1 MDLDAI
7 LARLAAEPDAPLDVA
22 EVALQIARD
31 EDPALDVEGY
41 LSELAAMA
49 REARDLVR
57 GDLAGRL
64 AGLCRYLFHDMGF
77 RGNVRHYDDPL
88 NSYLNHVL
96 DRRTGIPISLSVL
109 AMAVGAR
116 AGLTIMGVGLP
127 GHFVAKAVDG
137 DVEFFFDPFHGGR
150 LLTPSD
156 CETLVQQVTGIPF
169 EATPVMLQS
178 ASLAAIVERIL
189 RNLKSTYVRRG
200 DYRRAARVIDR
211 IVRLRPRDPGERRD
225 LGISLLHN
233 GQPGR
238 GIGFLEAYLA
248 AAPDADDAAA
258 IQQVLKHARTELA
271 RWN

>member
-49 REARDLVR
+49 REARGLIR
-57 GDLAGRL
+57 GDLAARL
-64 AGLCRYLFHDMGF
+64 GGLCRYLFHDMGF

-109 AMAVGAR
+109 AMAIGSR
-116 AGLTIMGVGLP
+116 AGLTVMGVGLP
-127 GHFVAKAVDG
+127 GHFVAKALDG
-137 DVEFFFDPFHGGR
+137 DEELFFDPFHGGR

-169 EATPVMLQS
+169 EASPLMLQS
-178 ASLAAIVERIL
+178 TSLAAIVERML
-189 RNLKSTYVRRG
+189 RNLKSIYVRQR
-200 DYRRAARVIDR
+200 DHRRAVRVIDR
-211 IVRLRPRDPGERRD
+211 IVRLRPRDPKERRD
-225 LGISLLHN
+225 LGVSLLHS

-238 GIGFLEAYLA
+238 GVDFLEAYLA
-248 AAPDADDAAA
+248 AAPDADDAEA
-258 IQQVLKHARTELA
+258 IHQILKQARKELA